1 MKAVN
6 KRKSIKAVLFPIIIA
21 AILIPLIASSILSY
35 NKANKVV
42 KERLIKSSNEIT
54 QEIDGNLDE
63 FFIGLENTLDIIS
76 NNQNFIDL
84 VKVEDGIIEG
94 NLNSKED
101 IEYVTK
107 EILDDITK
115 SNDKFLSTY
124 IGTKNKRMFA
134 DSGNAMS
141 DNPSYDP
148 TSRGWY
154 KQAFENS
161 DKIVY
166 TDPYIDAN
174 TNKLNFTM
182 CKALKDSNGEI
193 MGVVGIDVDLEGF
206 AQKYGDTKL
215 GKTGYIFIVSK
226 DGKFIVNN
234 DEKTIG
240 QNLSEED
247 KKLILSK
254 IGSILTKDSF
264 MYSMKNERTDWIIG
278 INFSKDEI
286 KEEINTIKNTSI
298 LLLVISVIVALI
310 LANIISNMITK
321 PLKKLEDAI
330 ISASSGD
337 FSQNININTDDEFG
351 HIGMCFNEM
360 IVNLKNLLNEIK
372 VSSEM
377 VYKTSNDIEEMSYI
391 TENSTNQIA
400 CAIEEIASSN
410 NQQAK
415 DTDQGSQKVNDL
427 SNSITS
433 ISDEISNINQK
444 FEETVS
450 LNESGIEI
458 VKELTY
464 KTKQTIDNSKE
475 LDLAIKDMEES
486 SKEISNIIAAINA
499 IASQTN
505 LLALNASIEAARAG
519 EAGKGFAVVA
529 DEIRKLS
536 EGTTQASYKI
546 EELIKKIQ
554 EKSNISVNSI
564 ETVSQTLEYQQA
576 SVTDTRDV
584 FDKISNAISNISND
598 IANVKNLNDDMIDN
612 KEDIVI
618 SINSISEIAQ
628 ETCAST
634 EEVSASTQQ
643 TLAVVENMVNSSEE
657 LKVLSDKL
665 KNEVGKFKTE

>member
-1 MKAVN
+1 MKIRN
-6 KRKSIKAVLFPIIIA
+6 KKKSIKAVLFPIIIA

-35 NKANKVV
+35 TKSNKII
-42 KERLIKSSNEIT
+42 KERLIKSSDEIT
-54 QEIDGNLDE
+54 QEIDVNLEE
-63 FFIGLENTLDIIS
+63 FFIGLENTLDVIA

-84 VKVEDGIIEG
+84 VKVEDGIIDG
-94 NLNSKED
+94 NLTSKED

-134 DSGNAMS
+134 DLGNAMS

-154 KQAFENS
+154 KEAVKNNGE
-161 DKIVY
+161 IVY

-174 TNKLNFTM
+174 TKKLNFTI
-182 CKALKDSNGEI
+182 CKALKDSNGQI

-206 AQKYGDTKL
+206 AKKYGNMKL
-215 GKTGYIFIVSK
+215 GKTGYIFIISN
-226 DGKFIVNN
+226 DGKFVVNK

-240 QNLSEED
+240 KNLSEED
-247 KKLILSK
+247 KNLFISETGSK
-254 IGSILTKDSF
+254 IDEDNF
-264 MYSMKNERTDWIIG
+264 MYSMKNERTGWTIG

-286 KEEINTIKNTSI
+286 KEEVDIIKNASI
-298 LLLVISVIVALI
+298 LILLISVIVALI

-330 ISASSGD
+330 TRASTGD
-337 FSQNININTDDEFG
+337 FSQEININTNDEFG
-351 HIGMCFNEM
+351 HIGTCFNDM
-360 IVNLKNLLNEIK
+360 IISLKNLLNEIK
-372 VSSEM
+372 LSSEM
-377 VYKTSNDIEEMSYI
+377 VYKTSNDIEEMSNI

-400 CAIEEIASSN
+400 YAIEEIAGSN

-415 DTDQGSQKVNDL
+415 DTEQGSQKANNL

-433 ISDEISNINQK
+433 ISNEITDINAK
-444 FEETVS
+444 FEETVC
-450 LNESGIEI
+450 LNKSGIQI
-458 VKELTY
+458 VKDLTD
-464 KTKQTIDNSKE
+464 KTKQTIDNSRE

-486 SKEISNIIAAINA
+486 SKEISNIIEAINA

-536 EGTTQASYKI
+536 EETTGASYKI
-546 EELIKKIQ
+546 GELIKKIQ
-554 EKSNISVNSI
+554 EKSNISVKSI
-564 ETVSQTLEYQQA
+564 ENVSQTLQQQQE
-576 SVTDTRDV
+576 SVVETRDI
-584 FDKISNAISNISND
+584 FDKISYDISNISND
-598 IANVKNLNDDMIDN
+598 ISNVKNLNNDMIN
-612 KEDIVI
+612 SKEDIVL
-618 SINSISEIAQ
+618 SINNISELAQ

-643 TLAVVENMVNSSEE
+643 TLAIVENMVKSSDE
-657 LKVLSDKL
+657 LKLLSDKL
-665 KNEVGKFKTE
+665 KDEVGKFKTE

>member
-1 MKAVN
+1 MKRTN
-6 KRKSIKAVLFPIIIA
+6 KRKSIKSVLFPIIIA

-42 KERLIKSSNEIT
+42 KERLIKSSDEIT
-54 QEIDGNLDE
+54 QEINGNLDE
-63 FFIGLENTLDIIS
+63 FFIGIENTLDIIS

-94 NLNSKED
+94 SLDGKED

-154 KQAFENS
+154 KEAVENS
-161 DKIVY
+161 DRTIY

-206 AQKYGDTKL
+206 AQKYGNKTL
-215 GKTGYIFIVSK
+215 GKTGHIFMVSK
-226 DGKFIVNN
+226 DRKFIVNN

-240 QNLSEED
+240 KDLSDED
-247 KKLILSK
+247 KKLLLSK
-254 IGSILTKDSF
+254 IGSVLTKDNF
-264 MYSMKNERTDWIIG
+264 VHSMKNERTDWIIG

-286 KEEINTIKNTSI
+286 KEEINNIKNTSMV
-298 LLLVISVIVALI
+298 LLLISVIVALI
-310 LANIISNMITK
+310 LGNIISNMVTK
-321 PLKKLEDAI
+321 PLKKLENAI
-330 ISASSGD
+330 LRASSGD
-337 FSQNININTDDEFG
+337 FSQEININTDDEFG
-351 HIGMCFNEM
+351 HIGICFNEM
-360 IVNLKNLLNEIK
+360 LMSLKQLLNEIK
-372 VSSEM
+372 LSSEM
-377 VYKTSNDIEEMSYI
+377 VYKTSNDIEEMSCI
-391 TENSTNQIA
+391 TENSTNQVA
-400 CAIEEIASSN
+400 CAIEEIANSN

-415 DTDQGSQKVNDL
+415 DTEEGSQKANDL

-433 ISDEISNINQK
+433 ISNQISNINQR
-444 FEETVS
+444 FEETVC

-458 VKELTY
+458 VKDLTD
-464 KTKQTIDNSKE
+464 KTRQTIDNSKE

-499 IASQTN
+499 IANQTN

-536 EGTTQASYKI
+536 DGTTQASYKI
-546 EELIKKIQ
+546 GELITKIQ
-554 EKSNISVNSI
+554 EKSNISVKSI
-564 ETVSQTLEYQQA
+564 ENVSQTLEYQQE
-576 SVTDTRDV
+576 SVIETRDI
-584 FDKISNAISNISND
+584 FDKISHAILNISND
-598 IANVKNLNDDMIDN
+598 ITNVKNLNKEMTDN
-612 KEDIVI
+612 KEDIVL
-618 SINSISEIAQ
+618 SINSISELAQ

-643 TLAVVENMVNSSEE
+643 TLAIVENMVKSSEE
-657 LKVLSDKL
+657 LKDLSDKL
-665 KNEVGKFKTE
+665 KDEVSKFKTE

>member
-1 MKAVN
+1 MKITN
-6 KRKSIKAVLFPIIIA
+6 KKKSIKAVLFPIIIS
-21 AILIPLIASSILSY
+21 AILMPLITSAFLSY
-35 NKANKVV
+35 NEANKVV
-42 KERLIKSSNEIT
+42 KERLIKSSDEIT
-54 QEIDGNLDE
+54 QQIDGNLDE
-63 FFIGLENTLDIIS
+63 FFIGIENTLDLIS
-76 NNQNFIDL
+76 NNQNFINL
-84 VKVEDGIIEG
+84 VKVEDGIIDG
-94 NLNSKED
+94 NLDSKED

-107 EILDDITK
+107 EILDDITN
-115 SNDKFLSTY
+115 SNDKFLSAY

-134 DSGNAMS
+134 DSENGMS

-154 KQAFENS
+154 KEAIENS
-161 DKIVY
+161 DQIVY
-166 TDPYIDAN
+166 TNPYIDAN

-182 CKALKDSNGEI
+182 CRALKDSNGEI

-206 AQKYGDTKL
+206 AQKYGKITL
-215 GKTGYIFIVSK
+215 GKTGYVFMVSK
-226 DGKFIVNN
+226 DGKYVVNN
-234 DEKTIG
+234 DKKTIG

-247 KKLILSK
+247 KKLLLSQM
-254 IGSILTKDSF
+254 GSSLTKDNF
-264 MYSMKNERTDWIIG
+264 MHCIKNERTGWIIG
-278 INFSKDEI
+278 IDFSKDEI
-286 KEEINTIKNTSI
+286 KEEINTIRNTSI

-330 ISASSGD
+330 TSASDGD

-351 HIGMCFNEM
+351 HIGICFNEM
-360 IVNLKNLLNEIK
+360 IISLKNLLNEIK
-372 VSSEM
+372 LSSEM
-377 VYKTSNDIEEMSYI
+377 VYKMSNDIEEMSCV
-391 TENSTNQIA
+391 TENSTNQVA
-400 CAIEEIASSN
+400 CAIEEIANSN

-415 DTDQGSQKVNDL
+415 DTEEGSQKANDL

-433 ISDEISNINQK
+433 ISNEISNINQR
-444 FEETVS
+444 FEETVC

-458 VKELTY
+458 VKDLTD

-475 LDLAIKDMEES
+475 LDSAIKDMEES
-486 SKEISNIIAAINA
+486 SKEISNIIEAINT

-536 EGTTQASYKI
+536 DGTTQASYKI
-546 EELIKKIQ
+546 GELITKIQ
-554 EKSNISVNSI
+554 EKSNISVKSI
-564 ETVSQTLEYQQA
+564 ENVSQTLEYQQE
-576 SVTDTRDV
+576 SVIETRDI
-584 FDKISNAISNISND
+584 FNKISNAISNISND
-598 IANVKNLNDDMIDN
+598 ITNVKNLNDDMIDN
-612 KEDIVI
+612 KEDIVV
-618 SINSISEIAQ
+618 SINSISELAQ

-643 TLAVVENMVNSSEE
+643 TLAVVENMVQSSED